1 MKDAQDA
8 GTAHVLNE
16 ALAFFKA
23 WQQQIEHVKRLLAM
37 YWDDRQANRVRGGPL
52 AKVAGIGLPDRLAA
66 LLDGFGRFQL
76 RQQVGGQQVGRQIA
90 RADVDPRVLIDLAP
104 EELRAVGALLPDDLG
119 PLNQLRRID
128 QQRTALAA
136 GDVLG
141 LVKAQ
146 RGQPAETAQRASPVF
161 SEEPVGVVLDHRDP

>member
-1 MKDAQDA
+1 TGFAAVAPAHERQVKRLVMKDAQDA
-8 GTAHVLNE
+8 SPAHVLNE

-76 RQQVGGQQVGRQIA
+76 RQQVGGQQVGGQIA
-90 RADVDPRVLIDLAP
+90 RADVDPCVLIDLAP
-104 EELRAVGALLPDDLG
+104 EELRPVSTLLPDDLG
-119 PLNQLRRID
+119 PLNQLGRVD
-128 QQRTALAA
+128 QQRTAL
-136 GDVLG
+136 
-141 LVKAQ
+141 
-146 RGQPAETAQRASPVF
+146 
-161 SEEPVGVVLDHRDP
+161 